1 MDVACWI
8 MCFPHIP
15 RERLAKPESGGI
27 DDIDKRMRYIRAA
40 VATALVP
47 EGLYTSRVRRE
58 LDDCKEQR

>member
-27 DDIDKRMRYIRAA
+27 DSD
-40 VATALVP
+40 VTASGHPV
-47 EGLYTSRVRRE
+47 SS
-58 LDDCKEQR
+58 